1 MALFS
6 HPCLLGATPEAA
18 SGPLVRYHARVLALI
33 LLLACGPDETS
44 ISGSVAGQP
53 FNKALTAYF
62 GGRYLFFS
70 NTPLDC
76 MDVDWVHWGYFEGED
91 PAGTDMIAV
100 QFTYGRDAEVSLGH
114 YDLKDRAQVESS
126 ALLID
131 GGGFAEYRVIEG
143 ELVVESV
150 EDRDKV
156 TGTFHLTRFQDTEDG
171 ELEASFTA
179 EWCVNLPD

>member
-1 MALFS
+1 
-6 HPCLLGATPEAA
+6 
-18 SGPLVRYHARVLALI
+18 VLPLI
-33 LLLACGPDETS
+33 LLLSCGPDETS

-53 FNKALTAYF
+53 FNNALTAVF

-76 MDVDWVHWGYFEGED
+76 IDLGWVHWSYASAED
-91 PAGTDMIAV
+91 PAGTDMTAV
-100 QFTYGRDAEVSLGH
+100 QFTFGRDAEISVGH
-114 YDLKDRAQVESS
+114 FDLKDRAQVEGS

-131 GGGFAEYRVIEG
+131 QGGFSEYRVIEG

-150 EDRDKV
+150 TDRDLV
-156 TGTFHLTRFQDTEDG
+156 VGTFHLTRFLDTDEG

>member
-1 MALFS
+1 
-6 HPCLLGATPEAA
+6 
-18 SGPLVRYHARVLALI
+18 VLPLI

-53 FNKALTAYF
+53 FNTALTAYF

-70 NTPLDC
+70 NAPLDC
-76 MDVDWVHWGYFEGED
+76 MEVDWVHWSYVAGED
-91 PAGTDMIAV
+91 PAGTDMTAV
-100 QFTYGRDAEVSLGH
+100 QFTFGKGAEITAHYFNLKDLAEV
-114 YDLKDRAQVESS
+114 DSS

-131 GGGFAEYRVIEG
+131 GGGFSEYRVIEG

-150 EDRDKV
+150 TERDQV
-156 TGTFHLTRFQDTEDG
+156 EGTFHLTRFIAPGSGEEVEG

>member
-1 MALFS
+1 
-6 HPCLLGATPEAA
+6 
-18 SGPLVRYHARVLALI
+18 VRYHARVLALI
-33 LLLACGPDETS
+33 LVLACGPDETS

-76 MDVDWVHWGYFEGED
+76 MDVDWVHWSYLEGED
-91 PAGTDMIAV
+91 PAGTDMTAV
-100 QFTYGRDAEVSLGH
+100 QFTYGRDAEISVGH
-114 YDLKDRAQVESS
+114 YDLKDRAQVEGS

-143 ELVVESV
+143 ELVVESMD
-150 EDRDKV
+150 ERDLV
-156 TGTFHLTRFQDTEDG
+156 VGTFHLTRFQDTEEG

>member
-1 MALFS
+1 
-6 HPCLLGATPEAA
+6 
-18 SGPLVRYHARVLALI
+18 VLSLI

-76 MDVDWVHWGYFEGED
+76 MEVDWVHWSYVAGED
-91 PAGTDMIAV
+91 PAGTDMTAV
-100 QFTYGRDAEVSLGH
+100 QFTFGRDAEIGLGH
-114 YDLKDRAQVESS
+114 FDLKDRAQVEGSVM
-126 ALLID
+126 LID
-131 GGGFAEYRVIEG
+131 GGGFSEYRVIEG

-150 EDRDKV
+150 TDRDLV
-156 TGTFHLTRFQDTEDG
+156 QGTFHLTRFLDTEEG